1 MTKKNVVISVICL
14 EIICIFSIPMLINNI
29 FLSVAPEFIS
39 GLFIFHFINIVL
51 PMIFLIQLYNKINAK
66 LTDWYF
72 G

>member
-1 MTKKNVVISVICL
+1 MTKKNIVISVICL
-14 EIICIFSIPMLINNI
+14 EIICIFAIPLLINNI

-39 GLFIFHFINIVL
+39 KLFIFHLLNLTL
-51 PMIFLIQLYNKINAK
+51 PIIFLIQFYNKINAK